1 MKARYVAMAMILA
14 VTPIIDASAL
24 PISSLYLSV
33 RVQGGICSVGAVGD
47 EDGLNRRPY
56 AEWTDALRGGVIWS
70 KELDIPERFY
80 EGRATHCLRERD
92 WLFVLLQLD
101 THSQRSMAQGVLRL
115 VKLRVADGFVESDT
129 EVLVPRA
136 GTRYSAWVDEGPS
149 NLRVEEGRIVVGG
162 KYRYLDTDEEGTS
175 FSVMLEM

>member
-14 VTPIIDASAL
+14 VAPIIDASAL
-24 PISSLYLSV
+24 PISSLYLSI

-56 AEWTDALRGGVIWS
+56 AEWTDAPRGGVSWL
-70 KELDIPERFY
+70 KKLNIPERFY

-136 GTRYSAWVDEGPS
+136 GTRYSAWVEEDPS
-149 NLRVEEGRIVVGG
+149 NLRVEEGQIVVGG
-162 KYRYLDTDEEGTS
+162 KYRHLDTDEEGTS